1 MKAETLAQALDME
14 VLTPEMASWDVQL
27 KGCYIGDLLSNVMGN
42 AQSGQ
47 LWLTVMTNINVV
59 AVAHL
64 LELAG
69 IVLLEGNR
77 PDKDVPER
85 AAMEGIPVFLSTDT
99 AYDAAVRVYTSGLVK
114 S

>member
-14 VLTPEMASWDVQL
+14 VLTPEMASRDMQVR
-27 KGCYIGDLLSNVMGN
+27 GCYIGDLLSNVMGN

-47 LWLTVMTNINVV
+47 LWMTVMTNINVV

-85 AAMEGIPVFLSTDT
+85 AASEGIPIFLSKDT
-99 AYDAAVRVYTSGLVK
+99 AYDAAVKFYTSGPAK
-114 S
+114 P